1 MKFETPNGT
10 IAISNEVIATI
21 ASSVAQNCFGVKGM
35 ARRSALDGLVH
46 LLRRE
51 VQTGGVEVCS
61 GESGVLLTLHI
72 AVSPSVNIQAVCRS
86 IAEEVRYNVQQL
98 CGIPV
103 ERVDLYIDAV
113 KA

>member
-1 MKFETPNGT
+1 MKFDTPNGT

-21 ASSVAQNCFGVKGM
+21 ASSAAQNCFGVKAM
-35 ARRSALDGLVH
+35 ARRSPLEGLVH

-51 VQTGGVEVCS
+51 MQTGGVEVRS
-61 GESGVLLTLHI
+61 GESGILLDLHI
-72 AVSPSVNIQAVCRS
+72 AVSAGVNVPAVCRS

-98 CGIPV
+98 CGVPV
-103 ERVDLYIDAV
+103 ERVNLYIDAV